1 MLTPYHPAV
10 LGILLILTQQVC
22 NIEEVAGSAVDLDIL
37 TFSLYME
44 SSKLVNL
51 NFFFLV
57 YLCKLSSV
65 PLSGNITRNSLLA
78 IFVAKIP
85 FVINN
90 QP

>member
-51 NFFFLV
+51 NFF
-57 YLCKLSSV
+57 SSV